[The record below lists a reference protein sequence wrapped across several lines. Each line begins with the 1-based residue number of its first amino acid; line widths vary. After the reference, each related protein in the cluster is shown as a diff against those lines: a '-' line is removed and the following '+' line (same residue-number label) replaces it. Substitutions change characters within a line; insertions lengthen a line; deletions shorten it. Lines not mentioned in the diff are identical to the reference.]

1 MGTSGTFEIVR
12 TPASY
17 IISRS
22 GHGKWQKMGSFC
34 ILANYSNAK
43 FFKRYLDMPYESWR
57 PGDSENVVVFVAII
71 FWTVVMAAQS
81 QRSLKF

>member
-1 MGTSGTFEIVR
+1 MGTSSTFKIVR

-17 IISRS
+17 IISWIV
-22 GHGKWQKMGSFC
+22 HGKLEKKGSFH
-34 ILANYSNAK
+34 ILANYSDAI
-43 FFKRYLDMPYESWR
+43 FFKRYPDMPYESWR